1 MRMEARPIV
10 LLLLAALFLA
20 PAADALTAASR
31 GIRARESSDY
41 SPNTAYDLGVYGC
54 GVTIAVFDSGVDDEH
69 PYLKG
74 KVVAGYDAT
83 ITKQMWTLAN
93 GGNPQPIL
101 GTHGTAVAGLPLSH
115 AGKPFFRPEDK
126 PAWDDDDL
134 VGIAPCAWL
143 VDVQFSD
150 VANDPD
156 FESDV
161 LEAYEWALAHK
172 DDDWGDD
179 DPSNDGIDVIT
190 MSWSPDDGTDGD
202 DPICQAATAAVDAGI
217 VVLGSAGNSGA
228 NKKPELGCPTG
239 ADGVISVAN
248 IWNEGTITRDD
259 DSLDDSSTWGPRTD
273 DKDADVYEELKPDVA
288 APGTGVV
295 SVAPSN
301 ADGREYA
308 LLCGGESPIP
318 PEVAEPQCTSP
329 FGGTSAATPI
339 TAGVVALMLEANP
352 ALTPAEVREIL
363 HQTAERHPDMERSAA
378 NLSAKWDH
386 RHGYGMIDAYAAVRM
401 AQTWPGMEAGRDTDA
416 DGVRDRLDV
425 APFDPNVADIVRE
438 ILPIVLPE
446 NATAETIDTDG
457 DLVIDSVDPAPNDAA
472 VADEG
477 VVAAAIEP
485 ANETPAMGVA
495 PAAIA
500 LAAVAL
506 LARKRRMG

>member
-10 LLLLAALFLA
+10 PLLVAALLLV
-20 PAADALTAASR
+20 PTVDALTAASR
-31 GIRARESSDY
+31 GIRARDSSEY

-83 ITKQMWTLAN
+83 VTKEMWTLAN

-101 GTHGTAVAGLPLSH
+101 GTHGTSVAGLPLSH
-115 AGKPFFRPEDK
+115 AGKPFFKPEDK
-126 PAWDDDDL
+126 PEWADDDL

-150 VANDPD
+150 VANEPD
-156 FESDV
+156 FQSDV

-179 DPSNDGIDVIT
+179 DPSNDGIDIIT
-190 MSWSPDDGTDGD
+190 MSWSPDDGTDGSA
-202 DPICQAATAAVDAGI
+202 PICQAATNAVAAGI

-259 DSLDDSSTWGPRTD
+259 DKLDESSTWGPRTD
-273 DKDADVYEELKPDVA
+273 DEDEDVYEELKPDVA

-301 ADGREYA
+301 ADGTEYG
-308 LLCGGESPIP
+308 LLCGSESPVP
-318 PEVAEPQCTSP
+318 GLLEPQCTSP

-363 HQTAERHPDMERSAA
+363 HQTAERHPDMQRSAA

-401 AQTWPGMEAGRDTDA
+401 AQTWPGMEAGRDIDA

-425 APFDPNVADIVRE
+425 APFDPNVAEIVRE
-438 ILPIVLPE
+438 VVPLVLPE
-446 NATAETIDTDG
+446 NMTVEAVDTDG
-457 DLVIDSVDPAPNDAA
+457 DLVIDAADPAPHDAS
-472 VADEG
+472 VAEG
-477 VVAAAIEP
+477 TVLGASIEP
-485 ANETPAMGVA
+485 ESETPGAGIATV
-495 PAAIA
+495 A
-500 LAAVAL
+500 LALGAVAL
-506 LARKRRMG
+506 LARRRR